1 MRSISEVATR
11 SERLEARVSNQQKQ
25 LFIRAAELQG
35 LSLTD
40 FVLSA
45 ISDAANQVVSEHE
58 IIRLTRRDQIAFAE
72 ALLAPPQALPR
83 LQSAVDD
90 YFTRVKP

>member
-1 MRSISEVATR
+1 MRSISEVTTR

-25 LFIRAAELQG
+25 LFVRAAELQG

-45 ISDAANQVVSEHE
+45 ISDAANQVVREHE
-58 IIRLTRRDQIAFAE
+58 IIKLTRRDQIAFAE
-72 ALLAPPQALPR
+72 ALLAPPQPLPR
-83 LQSAVDD
+83 LQDAVDD